1 MSFIQPWGI
10 LCLSLNAPAFCFR
23 VVLKTPHFFMGNDPA
38 KHFCI
43 IQKVKWP
50 LMSQDSSQH
59 FWWNVSNSKFL
70 LESIILFPYSVL
82 LLSVT
87 RLNAWKHQGSHT
99 VHICFYSLCFWQP
112 ASCINLHIPPLIQL
126 ALSLKNI
133 LFLQQSWSFTSIFT
147 NLHAKRDVN
156 PKLPTPFNQFS
167 LRV

>member
-82 LLSVT
+82 LSVT
-87 RLNAWKHQGSHT
+87 RLNAWEHQGSHT

-112 ASCINLHIPPLIQL
+112 ASCTSRPSYNWLYLSKTFYFFSSLEASLAFLPIYTQNVMLIQSYQL
-126 ALSLKNI
+126 R
-133 LFLQQSWSFTSIFT
+133 SINF
-147 NLHAKRDVN
+147 H
-156 PKLPTPFNQFS
+156 
-167 LRV
+167 